1 VIIGAHLQSLPA
13 DIARAAGIDR
23 AAGIARAAGM
33 ALVGVVTLAS
43 LLPVVAAI
51 VSLDSTASARAQG
64 YPSHPLV
71 MLVGYAAGGGADALA
86 RITAAKL
93 SPLLGQQVVVE
104 NRPGAGATLAAQALA
119 KAAPDGYTLY
129 FADSAILVAP
139 SVYAHLG
146 YDPRT
151 SFSYVGGV
159 CSIPLAIVAH
169 PSAPFHSLGA
179 LIEQARAA
187 PGKLSYGH
195 PGVGTVQ
202 HLAMELFK
210 RRAGVDILAVPY
222 KGAAPIL
229 PDLIGGQIPLAV
241 ISAAP
246 AIAQARAHKLITLAI
261 TTTAKLQSE
270 PSWPTVAETLPGF
283 DAAPRLF
290 LLAPAGTPQPVVARL
305 SEALKAAL
313 EAPDTTDSF
322 TVQGATVEWSS
333 PDGLAHTYA
342 QELEKW
348 AEVARTAG
356 IKPE

>member
-1 VIIGAHLQSLPA
+1 VTPAKPGPIHRRGAAALLRILAATAAAVCAFAPAAAPAQSYP
-13 DIARAAGIDR
+13 ARAI
-23 AAGIARAAGM
+23 
-33 ALVGVVTLAS
+33 
-43 LLPVVAAI
+43 
-51 VSLDSTASARAQG
+51 
-64 YPSHPLV
+64 V

-86 RITAAKL
+86 RITAQKL
-93 SPLLGQQVVVE
+93 SGLLGQQIVVE

-119 KAAPDGYTLY
+119 RAAPDGYTLY

-151 SFSYVGGV
+151 SFSLIGNV

-169 PSAPFHSLGA
+169 PSLPVANLA
-179 LIEQARAA
+179 ELIERARAM
-187 PGKLSYGH
+187 PGRMSYGH

-229 PDLIGGQIPLAV
+229 PDLISGEIPLAI

-246 AIAQARAHKLITLAI
+246 AIAQARGHKLVTLAI
-261 TTTAKLQSE
+261 TTEARLNSE
-270 PSWPTVAETLPGF
+270 PGWPTVAATLPGF

-290 LLAPAGTPQPVVARL
+290 LLAPAGTPEPVLTHL
-305 SEALKAAL
+305 SVALKSAL
-313 EAPDTTDSF
+313 EAPETLEGF
-322 TVQGATVEWSS
+322 TAQGATAEWSS
-333 PDGLAHTYA
+333 PAAFRRAYF
-342 QELEKW
+342 QELDKW
-348 AEVARTAG
+348 ADVARAAG
-356 IKPE
+356 VRPE